1 MHIDLCVP
9 MASQIK
15 SFASDNYA
23 PAHPEV
29 IEALVGANVGD
40 APAYGADEWSEQ
52 ARELISK
59 ALGSEVESFF
69 VFNGTG
75 ANVTGLVSFLHPGS
89 AVVCATQ
96 SHLNNDEGGAPERI
110 AGVKLID
117 VPTDDAK
124 LTPEHVTNVWRR
136 IGDEHASQPHVV
148 SVTQSTELGTVYQ
161 VSELAALAAC
171 VHELGGLL
179 HIDGARIS
187 NAAAHLGVNLGE
199 ITVKTGADLLSFG
212 GTKNG
217 LIGAEAVVFLRSGDD
232 HYYPWIRKSLMQ
244 LSSKQRFIS
253 AQFIALLSNDLWRRN
268 ATHANSMAA
277 RLAKGLSGMAQVEIA
292 HPVQANAVFVRMHP
306 DLIAHLLETYRFYVW
321 DERENLVR
329 LMCSWNTEPE
339 LVDEFIKAIA
349 ESPAAK
355 QTR

>member
-1 MHIDLCVP
+1 MTN
-9 MASQIK
+9 QIK

-29 IEALVGANVGD
+29 IEALIQANTGD
-40 APAYGADEWSEQ
+40 APAYGADEWSDR
-52 ARELISK
+52 ARALISQT
-59 ALGSEVESFF
+59 LRRDVESFF

-75 ANVTGLVSFLHPGS
+75 ANITGLASLLHPGS
-89 AVVCATQ
+89 AVICASQ

-110 AGVKLID
+110 LGIKLID
-117 VPTDDAK
+117 LPTKDAK
-124 LTPEHVTNVWRR
+124 LTPDDVVNVWRR
-136 IGDEHASQPHVV
+136 VGDEHTSQPRVV

-161 VSELAALAAC
+161 VSELVALAEC
-171 VHELGGLL
+171 VHGLGGLL

-187 NAAAHLGVNLGE
+187 NAAVHLGAELAD
-199 ITVKTGADLLSFG
+199 ITTKTGADLLSFG

-217 LIGAEAVVFLRSGDD
+217 LVGAEAVVFLQPMENRF
-232 HYYPWIRKSLMQ
+232 YPWIRKSLMQ

-268 ATHANSMAA
+268 ASHANSMASK
-277 RLAKGLSGMAQVEIA
+277 LAKGLSELTQVEVA
-292 HPVQANAVFVRMHP
+292 YPVQANAVFLRMQP
-306 DLIAHLLETYRFYVW
+306 RLIAELLKTYRFYVW

-349 ESPAAK
+349 ESPTTAPT
-355 QTR
+355 Q

>member
-1 MHIDLCVP
+1 
-9 MASQIK
+9 MAGQIK

-23 PAHPEV
+23 PVHPEV
-29 IEALVGANVGD
+29 IEAVLQANIGD
-40 APAYGADEWSEQ
+40 APAYGADEWSES
-52 ARELISK
+52 ARQLISTT
-59 ALGSEVESFF
+59 LGKDVESFF

-75 ANVTGLVSFLHPGS
+75 ANVTGLVSLLHPGS
-89 AVVCATQ
+89 AVVCAAQ

-117 VPTDDAK
+117 VPTHDAK
-124 LTPEHVTNVWRR
+124 LTPEQVRHVWRR
-136 IGDEHASQPHVV
+136 IGDEHTSQPHVV

-161 VSELAALAAC
+161 VAELEALAEC

-187 NAAAHLGVNLGE
+187 NAAAHLGVALADV
-199 ITVKTGADLLSFG
+199 TVKTGADLLSFG

-217 LIGAEAVVFLRSGDD
+217 LMGAEAVVFLRPIDTR
-232 HYYPWIRKSLMQ
+232 YYPWIRKSLMQ

-253 AQFIALLSNDLWRRN
+253 AQFIALLSNDLWKKN
-268 ATHANSMAA
+268 ALHANAMAK
-277 RLAKGLSGMAQVEIA
+277 RLAQGLSELAQVEVA
-292 HPVQANAVFVRMHP
+292 YPVQANAVFVRMHP
-306 DLIAHLLETYRFYVW
+306 DLVAELLETYRFYVW

-339 LVDEFIKAIA
+339 LVDELVKAIA
-349 ESPAAK
+349 ESPTTK
-355 QTR
+355 PTQ